1 MALQGTDGR
10 AAELKAQ
17 GALEASRDPNSGVD
31 ARAAEETMMN
41 QAKAGGAQAFEFD
54 PDATPEQKKAQM
66 QAVCRMVE
74 HALTMLTPIIA
85 STSRK
90 TNQEASGRYA
100 GQRSRRWPN
109 SWLRSTTSEQSWSYY
124 GTHR

>member
-66 QAVCRMVE
+66 QAVCRVIE
-74 HALTMLTPIIA
+74 HALRPHIALTPFIA
-85 STSRK
+85 STGRTAAQKAPSR
-90 TNQEASGRYA
+90 YF
-100 GQRSRRWPN
+100 GQ
-109 SWLRSTTSEQSWSYY
+109 
-124 GTHR
+124 